1 MYISSEQD
9 MLHNVNM
16 SFFFFFLLL
25 QRPDHQT
32 LYMLG
37 VT

>member
-16 SFFFFFLLL
+16 TFFKKILL